1 MARPAGTAVEEVVMF
16 SRVPVSGCV
25 AVTDNGLGKMTRYAK
40 VERVYIYAALN
51 TYWAKFW
58 FRYDIQFKCTIMV
71 NTKQSNEQMK

>member
-25 AVTDNGLGKMTRYAK
+25 AVTDNGLGKMTQYAK
-40 VERVYIYAALN
+40 VERVYIYMLLLTHIGPN
-51 TYWAKFW
+51 FGLDVTSN
-58 FRYDIQFKCTIMV
+58 KCTNMI